1 MVLIARADDLAVVG
15 ANGGGWCAPLG
26 TPQPADPRDA
36 PAAPWAALGAISD
49 DGLSMAFEEDSE
61 SFTPWGLTSPF
72 RTVITSSTRTFQMT
86 LWETKRPIV
95 RSVMFRIPLED
106 LTPDADGIVTFAES
120 ASAEPDRRS
129 WIFDIYDGENFERIY
144 LPEAEITD
152 RGDVTAA
159 QGEMQGYEVTITCYP
174 DASNNIAYRSYLAP
188 ELWEVNS

>member
-26 TPQPADPRDA
+26 TAQPADPRDA
-36 PAAPWAALGAISD
+36 PAAPWMALGAISD

-72 RTVITSSTRTFQMT
+72 RTVITSSTRTFGMT

-95 RSVMFRIPLED
+95 RSIMFRIPVED
-106 LTPDADGIVTFAES
+106 LDPDEEGIVTFAES

-129 WIFDIYDGENFERIY
+129 WIFDIYDGDNFERIY

-159 QGEMQGYEVTITCYP
+159 QGEMQGYEITVTCYP
-174 DASNNIAYRSYLAP
+174 DASNNIAYRAYLAP
-188 ELWEVNS
+188 EIWEVNS